1 MKRLCLVMCLL
12 LGWLVFETPTS
23 EAGSVGGSALI
34 AAARNG
40 DVAQVKALLDDGG
53 DPNAQD
59 EFGNTALMSAAIN
72 NDPPMGKYTAVVE
85 ALLAAGA
92 NPDIQH
98 KIFGHP
104 ALMSAVTNRDLPTIR
119 ALLAG
124 GANRNLRDR
133 NGRTALDRARDIED
147 EVPGLMEA
155 LLP

>member
-1 MKRLCLVMCLL
+1 MKRLCLAICFL
-12 LGWLVFETPTS
+12 LGWSVFETPRS
-23 EAGSVGGSALI
+23 EAVPSSALI
-34 AAARNG
+34 TAAGNG
-40 DVAQVKALLDDGG
+40 DVARVKALLEDGA

-98 KIFGHP
+98 RIFGHT
-104 ALMSAVTNRDLPTIR
+104 ALMSAITNGDIPTIK

-124 GANRNLRDR
+124 GADRNLRDM
-133 NGRTALDRARDIED
+133 NGRTALDRARDLED
-147 EVPGLMEA
+147 EVPGLIEA
-155 LLP
+155 FLP

>member
-1 MKRLCLVMCLL
+1 MKRLSLVICLL
-12 LGWLVFETPTS
+12 LGWSAFEPSRS
-23 EAGSVGGSALI
+23 EAAPATELI
-34 AAARNG
+34 AAAGKG
-40 DVAQVKALLDDGG
+40 DVARVKALLEDNA

-98 KIFGHP
+98 KIFGHT
-104 ALMSAVTNRDLPTIR
+104 ALMNAVTNGDLPTIK

-124 GANRNLRDR
+124 GANRNLQDR
-133 NGRTALDRARDIED
+133 NGRTALDRARDLGD
-147 EVPGLMEA
+147 EVPGLIEA
-155 LLP
+155 LRL